1 MDKQILETVEKINKS
16 IVEMRETNEQ
26 RIKEIEQKGQ
36 ATAETVAKLMRI
48 EKELDK
54 LEDIKSQLERLEKAN
69 SRKVAFERDVDQQS
83 PEEKQH
89 YEAFMRFMRNPKDGK
104 AARELEDASAKVES
118 LKQVEVTT
126 PTLGGHAVPQVLVNN
141 IERKVIEISPMRRL
155 VNVQRA
161 SSTDFKMLVD
171 VGGASSGWVGEKQAR
186 SETDT
191 PGLEP
196 VKPTFGMLY
205 AYPKATEESL
215 QDMFF
220 DVAGWLTEAV
230 AEAFAFQEGRAI
242 LTGNGTNK
250 PTGMMFPALE
260 EAGDYDTSPARTFG
274 HYQFI
279 KTGVA
284 GDFPASPNEYDVLID
299 LVYALNARY
308 RQNASWI
315 MNRLTM
321 AKARKIKDADG
332 NYVWQPGVTAG
343 QPSILLG
350 YRVEEVEGMPSF
362 ATDAY
367 PIGFGDWKK
376 AYLLVDLVGLRVTP
390 DEITTPGFVKWY
402 FRKRM
407 GGIIHNDDAAKF
419 LKASA

>member
-171 VGGASSGWVGEKQAR
+171 VGGASSGCERTK
-186 SETDT
+186 
-191 PGLEP
+191 
-196 VKPTFGMLY
+196 K
-205 AYPKATEESL
+205 
-215 QDMFF
+215 
-220 DVAGWLTEAV
+220 
-230 AEAFAFQEGRAI
+230 I
-242 LTGNGTNK
+242 NK
-250 PTGMMFPALE
+250 
-260 EAGDYDTSPARTFG
+260 R
-274 HYQFI
+274 
-279 KTGVA
+279 
-284 GDFPASPNEYDVLID
+284 
-299 LVYALNARY
+299 
-308 RQNASWI
+308 
-315 MNRLTM
+315 
-321 AKARKIKDADG
+321 
-332 NYVWQPGVTAG
+332 
-343 QPSILLG
+343 
-350 YRVEEVEGMPSF
+350 
-362 ATDAY
+362 
-367 PIGFGDWKK
+367 
-376 AYLLVDLVGLRVTP
+376 
-390 DEITTPGFVKWY
+390 
-402 FRKRM
+402 
-407 GGIIHNDDAAKF
+407 
-419 LKASA
+419 